1 MQCAVNAS
9 NRFPQSHDYPPTI
22 VNACVADAMSCPT
35 HSRTTTSTHGIR
47 NCFFS
52 KKPLASSNPLPP
64 AVALIPPSS
73 NRFLT
78 PSIAAL
84 ANEPPV
90 PLIAVTAI
98 PAVSIRVSV
107 IVALPLK
114 YDDAVSEGV
123 IKPLDH
129 RGSNQSAWKSKRE
142 KTRTKRRIEQ

>member
-98 PAVSIRVSV
+98 PAVRVSV

-123 IKPLDH
+123 TKPLDH